1 MIINKEDVSAVVSN
15 IADKIREQT
24 PVNEHPEGT
33 ILRVKRIGQDGK
45 TRTYA
50 FVYESGSWWSTAVS
64 RAHVH
69 SRYNN
74 QDFMEFLAESKTTR
88 VEVAAAFEVIKKRK
102 SKKPTF
108 E

>member
-1 MIINKEDVSAVVSN
+1 VVTFNKEQTEAVVTN
-15 IADKIREQT
+15 IREKIRETT

-33 ILRVKRIGQDGK
+33 IIRVKRVGQDGK

-50 FVYESGSWWSTAVS
+50 FIYESGSWWSTAVS

-74 QDFMEFLAESKTTR
+74 QDFMEFLAASKTTK
-88 VEVAAAFEVIKKRK
+88 VEVAAAFEVIKRRK
-102 SKKPTF
+102 TKHT
-108 E
+108 EQ